1 MRRTTQVSV
10 PFFAVAAVVLLSGC
24 RKTDMRRCVDMQ
36 NMVVAEELCR
46 VTGEQRILGQRPRPA
61 GSYRYYYGGEG
72 SHDAGTL
79 AAGGDYLP
87 AQGHSYETIRIK
99 RGGFGESWPVYMI
112 VGVAAAAGILWLRVA
127 GKP

>member
-1 MRRTTQVSV
+1 
-10 PFFAVAAVVLLSGC
+10 
-24 RKTDMRRCVDMQ
+24 MRRCVDMQ

-61 GSYRYYYGGEG
+61 ASYRYYYGGEG

-79 AAGGDYLP
+79 ATGGYYLP
-87 AQGHSYETIRIK
+87 AEGHSYETTRLK
-99 RGGFGESWPVYMI
+99 QGGFRESWPVYMI
-112 VGVAAAAGILWLRVA
+112 VGVAAAAGILWLRAA

>member
-1 MRRTTQVSV
+1 MRRAFQVSV
-10 PFFAVAAVVLLSGC
+10 LFVAVTVVVLLSGC
-24 RKTDMRRCVDMQ
+24 RKTEMRRCVDMQ
-36 NMVVAEELCR
+36 DMVVAEELCR

-79 AAGGDYLP
+79 ATGGDYLP
-87 AQGHSYETIRIK
+87 AEGHTYETIRIK
-99 RGGFGESWPVYMI
+99 RVGFGESRPVYMM
-112 VGVAAAAGILWLRVA
+112 VGVAAVAGILWLRAA

>member
-1 MRRTTQVSV
+1 MRRASQVFVHSL
-10 PFFAVAAVVLLSGC
+10 AVIAVVLLSGC
-24 RKTDMRRCVDMQ
+24 RRTEMRRCVDMQ

-72 SHDAGTL
+72 SHEAGTL
-79 AAGGDYLP
+79 ATGGDYLP
-87 AQGHSYETIRIK
+87 ADGHSYETIQIK
-99 RGGFGESWPVYMI
+99 RVGFSDSRPIYMM
-112 VGVAAAAGILWLRVA
+112 VVVAVMAGVLWLRAA